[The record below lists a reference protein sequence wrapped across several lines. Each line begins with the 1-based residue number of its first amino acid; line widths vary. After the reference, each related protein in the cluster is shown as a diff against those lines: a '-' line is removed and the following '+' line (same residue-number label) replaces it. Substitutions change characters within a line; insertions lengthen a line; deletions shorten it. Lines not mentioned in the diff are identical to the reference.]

1 MSMGLDE
8 MRHNSTKIFRLKKE
22 GHLWALFSVII
33 KSRGTNDTA
42 FVKAKRCQIRFSK
55 EAKRKEKTMA
65 KKKQPLT
72 LEALI
77 KEGNGALT
85 PDNSNFS
92 QEECD
97 KETEKENGVLQK
109 CVATKRGRP
118 IKRKNER
125 FKKAL
130 DSILS
135 MVISPQTVA
144 EAVKKTPLGDKITYQ
159 EAVLIAQVLK
169 AANGD
174 TQAAVFLRDTTG
186 NKLKDGF
193 EEEEKK
199 VIDIEKF
206 FKM

>member
-1 MSMGLDE
+1 
-8 MRHNSTKIFRLKKE
+8 
-22 GHLWALFSVII
+22 
-33 KSRGTNDTA
+33 
-42 FVKAKRCQIRFSK
+42 
-55 EAKRKEKTMA
+55 MA
-65 KKKQPLT
+65 KKRQPLT
-72 LEALI
+72 LEALV
-77 KEGNGALT
+77 KEGKGALT

-92 QEECD
+92 QDECD
-97 KETEKENGVLQK
+97 NGAVEENGVLQK
-109 CVATKRGRP
+109 CVATKKGRP
-118 IKRKNER
+118 KKRKNER

-144 EAVKKTPLGDKITYQ
+144 EAVKKTPLGDNITYQ
-159 EAVLIAQVLK
+159 DAILIAQVLK

-199 VIDIEKF
+199 GIDIEKL

>member
-1 MSMGLDE
+1 
-8 MRHNSTKIFRLKKE
+8 
-22 GHLWALFSVII
+22 
-33 KSRGTNDTA
+33 
-42 FVKAKRCQIRFSK
+42 
-55 EAKRKEKTMA
+55 MA

-97 KETEKENGVLQK
+97 KETEKENGVLHK